1 MMYSDWEE
9 RRAEIENRVKNLMWT
24 VSGDY
29 ELDAKPDVEAF
40 ARNKYIALYDAVKQG
55 GFALYFRASELGL
68 YLLKKRYYGAD
79 EGALM
84 NLAQLCMDAAAYPRI
99 VKDRPGVRN
108 VRTKA
113 FEAILEHDFQKMCGS
128 FAGKIKLSYIRD
140 FVRGRQTD
148 ERRIQDAK
156 DVLYQLEEADDTAE
170 VVRAI
175 DWMYNTF
182 IDPSFVRR
190 HGDLSFVLSV
200 KLEEMAQD
208 GWKEFLGEDA
218 YDLEHLL
225 EQVTRQANTFSEQE
239 DDSEKK
245 SGGARKV
252 IVLDENALKKMRGY
266 MELNFGKSYLSEA
279 QAERMNR
286 RLCTGAHVD
295 CSLYYTDGILE
306 NPVMINAQYVNAKKQ
321 SERNRELKHNSENLV
336 RRNIDLMTAALKRSL
351 TLRSE
356 ADTALSEF
364 GDIVPERLWR
374 LGRSADTRLFMR
386 KMKQSSSD
394 FVVDVLIDASGSQRS
409 RQSEVALQA
418 YIISRSLSNVG
429 IPHRVMG
436 FCTFWDYTVMQRY
449 REYDDSA
456 HADERIFTYSTAAN
470 NRDGLAIRAA
480 ADSLMQRAEENKI
493 LIVLSDG
500 RPNDVVVN
508 RPNSRNPRIYC
519 GDYAVKDTA
528 LEVRRLRS
536 QEIYVLGVF
545 AGKEKDLAAEK
556 KIFGK
561 DFAYIRD
568 IRNFSAVVCRYLQKL
583 LDD

>member
-1 MMYSDWEE
+1 MYSDLEA
-9 RRAEIENRVKNLMWT
+9 RGAEIENRVKNLMWT

-29 ELDAKPDVEAF
+29 GLDVKPDVQSF
-40 ARNKYIALYDAVKQG
+40 AKNKYIALYDAIKQG
-55 GFALYFRASELGL
+55 GFALYFRVSELGM

-79 EGALM
+79 EGALT
-84 NLAQLCMDAAAYPRI
+84 NLAQLCIDAAAYPRI
-99 VKDRPGVRN
+99 VKERPGVRN

-156 DVLYQLEEADDTAE
+156 DVLYQLEEAEDTAE

-218 YDLEHLL
+218 YDLDRLL
-225 EQVTRQANTFSEQE
+225 EQVTRQANTFSEPE
-239 DDSEKK
+239 DGAEKK

-252 IVLDENALKKMRGY
+252 IVLDEKAVKKMRGY
-266 MELNFGKSYLSEA
+266 MELNFGKTYLSDA

-286 RLCTGAHVD
+286 RLCTGAHAD

-306 NPVMINAQYVNAKKQ
+306 NPVLINAQYVNAKKQ
-321 SERNRELKHNSENLV
+321 SDRNREEKHNNKNMV
-336 RRNIDLMTAALKRSL
+336 RRNIDLMTAALKRSI

-356 ADTALSEF
+356 ADTVLAEF
-364 GDIVPERLWR
+364 GDIVPNRLWR
-374 LGRSADTRLFMR
+374 LGRSADTRLFER
-386 KMKQSSSD
+386 KIRQSSSD

-449 REYDDSA
+449 REYDDPA